1 MGNNASLHECCRT
14 GDLDGLASL
23 LASSETADVEKA
35 DEDGRTALLVAAGS
49 DPEVKSPSPTP
60 QALESDAIKAAA
72 HSVQHEKKQIV
83 LEMIKM
89 LVAKEANLDHRDEK
103 GWTALHH
110 ACQAQNDVA
119 IVHLLQLG
127 AMPTRDALGLLPQDL
142 LLHNGYPDSIQHAE
156 DLHAVLT
163 RVTEPT
169 SYKMSLLSLRSSG
182 IAEIRLGAHLEKGSV
197 VTVEFD
203 IPENHSP
210 KDYVQLL
217 IYNEEG
223 DQNIDVGPT
232 QLVPPGTNGQ
242 VAFKCD
248 YGSPPCI
255 YRFVYV
261 KCDINAISR
270 VVVASGCTASV
281 QTSVGEVFQY
291 ELYLYDRVVE
301 VESVTEYEF
310 FDQPTIALKRIGLGS
325 PDDIDWIDVLPENHI
340 VAVNDVVIAG
350 MSFEAAIR
358 QLQMNN
364 GTKCTKLLMQNSVA
378 IGDFIHEKILGVGVI
393 GKYASLQ
400 PVELPDDFTPAPTTE
415 HTPERSPTEM
425 HDTEEAPVLTTKPG
439 PSDSAASDD
448 FYDAM
453 SPTSSLQAPSSPLIG
468 VATANT
474 LPNTMQMVGDMFEG
488 IAVSTK
494 TEVH

>member
-1 MGNNASLHECCRT
+1 MGNNASLHESCRT

-23 LASSETADVEKA
+23 LASSEMADVEKA
-35 DEDGRTALLVAAGS
+35 DEYGRTALLVAAGS

-60 QALESDAIKAAA
+60 QALESDAIKAAT

-119 IVHLLQLG
+119 IVYLLQLG
-127 AMPTRDALGLLPQDL
+127 AMPTRDALGLLPQDF

-203 IPENHSP
+203 IPDNHSP

-232 QLVPPGTNGQ
+232 QLVPPGTSGQ

-310 FDQPTIALKRIGLGS
+310 FDQPTIALKRIGLVQGS

-400 PVELPDDFTPAPTTE
+400 PVELPDDGFALAPTPTTE
-415 HTPERSPTEM
+415 PELPPTEVQ
-425 HDTEEAPVLTTKPG
+425 DAEVPVLNKPG
-439 PSDSAASDD
+439 PSDSAVSDD

-453 SPTSSLQAPSSPLIG
+453 SPTSSLQAPSSPLNG
-468 VATANT
+468 VATAST
-474 LPNTMQMVGDMFEG
+474 LPNTMQMVGEMFEG
-488 IAVSTK
+488 IAVSSK
-494 TEVH
+494 T

>member
-1 MGNNASLHECCRT
+1 MGNNASIHECCRT
-14 GDLDGLASL
+14 GDLHGLKTL
-23 LASSETADVEKA
+23 LNESDDIEQM
-35 DEDGRTALLVAAGS
+35 DEYGRTPLLVAAGA
-49 DPEVKSPSPTP
+49 DPIVKSPSPTP
-60 QALESDAIKAAA
+60 LSDLDPVKVAATTMM
-72 HSVQHEKKQIV
+72 QEKKQIV
-83 LEMIKM
+83 VEMIQL
-89 LVAKEANLDHRDEK
+89 LVQKQANLDHRDEK
-103 GWTALHH
+103 GWTALHY
-110 ACQAQNDVA
+110 ACQAQNDQA
-119 IVHLLQLG
+119 IIYLLQLG
-127 AMPTRDALGLLPQDL
+127 ALPMRDELGLLPQDF
-142 LLHNGYPDSIQHAE
+142 LLHNGYPESIQSAE
-156 DLHAVLT
+156 NVFAMLE
-163 RVTEPT
+163 RVTDP
-169 SYKMSLLSLRSSG
+169 SPYKMKLLSLRSSG
-182 IAEIRLGAHLEKGSV
+182 IAEIRLGAHLEKSSV

-223 DQNIDVGPT
+223 DTNIEVGPT

-242 VAFKCD
+242 VAFKCE
-248 YGSPPCI
+248 YGTLPCI

-281 QTSVGEVFQY
+281 QTSIGEVFQY

-310 FDQPTIALKRIGLGS
+310 FDQPTIALKRIGLIQSS

-364 GTKCTKLLMQNSVA
+364 GTKCTKLLMQNSVVSSISFRQVA
-378 IGDFIHEKILGVGVI
+378 IGDFIHEKILGIGVI

-400 PVELPDDFTPAPTTE
+400 PLDVSESIPD
-415 HTPERSPTEM
+415 
-425 HDTEEAPVLTTKPG
+425 APVLADTLPQQPKEPEERKL
-439 PSDSAASDD
+439 SASESVVSDD
-448 FYDAM
+448 FYDPI
-453 SPTSSLQAPSSPLIG
+453 SPTSLQAPASPLNG
-468 VATANT
+468 VSTAHT
-474 LPNTMQMVGDMFEG
+474 VPNTMQMVGDMFEG
-488 IAVSTK
+488 IALSSQA
-494 TEVH
+494 EVH